1 LTTTVGSDDVSLG
14 ESLQEMPSAAERNLP
29 IMTSRKLAHMPI
41 GVRPQQAWI
50 ESLSAMEDEKLGI
63 IDLHP
68 DIFGIPPRFVGC
80 CLEISLSLF
89 SNCLFN

>member
-1 LTTTVGSDDVSLG
+1 MSVEPETSSVV
-14 ESLQEMPSAAERNLP
+14 QRNLP

-50 ESLSAMEDEKLGI
+50 ETLSSTDDEKLGI

-68 DIFGIPPRFVGC
+68 DIFGLPPRFDIC
-80 CLEISLSLF
+80 CLLLS
-89 SNCLFN
+89 S